1 VGEWYRRAETKQR
14 SNNVESAAG
23 YTEVEVV
30 GLTAG
35 RSRVVAVVPRYAAR
49 HTTKLAEPRK
59 DESVS
64 ARGLNKLHN
73 YNNGAAGGGGW
84 RASEQAVE
92 CGEELDVCVC
102 VWCCACCVRRRARE
116 RMTEPFSALRSI
128 PLSA

>member
-1 VGEWYRRAETKQR
+1 MGEWYRRAETKQR
-14 SNNVESAAG
+14 SNNVESAG

-84 RASEQAVE
+84 VTVTASKQSSVVRSWM
-92 CGEELDVCVC
+92 CVCVC
-102 VWCCACCVRRRARE
+102 GAARAACAGERE
-116 RMTEPFSALRSI
+116 SE
-128 PLSA
+128 